1 MAKEDKRS
9 EGAEK
14 APERPKKEAKPLQ
27 QSPGAK
33 WIAAYR
39 YGLWD
44 I

>member
-1 MAKEDKRS
+1 MTENKTPSDR
-9 EGAEK
+9 AEK
-14 APERPKKEAKPLQ
+14 PSDKPKKEAKPLQ

-33 WIAAYR
+33 WLAAYR